1 MTHVEIY
8 LKSAQDAS
16 VAGLLSVDQEIIL
29 KEIELLSK
37 KQLRKLKSYYYYKLY
52 YMHEIWIKHI
62 G

>member
-16 VAGLLSVDQEIIL
+16 AAGLLSVDQEVIL

-37 KQLRKLKSYYYYKLY
+37 KQLRTLKSYYYNKLY
-52 YMHEIWIKHI
+52 YMHKLWIKHI